1 MPIYFWTPPTT
12 PICLKCLKSIKFSP
26 SWLSREKNHLKVGV
40 YRENFNIGNVAENF
54 FMDFYICWQYAI
66 SFSAKFPM
74 LKFSPGA
81 PTLAPPPVP
90 WVFRNLTKKWK
101 WSVLRRKNF
110 FPWILKCFFNIA
122 RGTTDP
128 GIDCVSWISSPT
140 KGSPQAKKTVKKRG
154 HCPLWATPPPPKWVK
169 RGHLLSDYRQ
179 KCVNATRDL
188 RHFDVKSA

>member
-12 PICLKCLKSIKFSP
+12 PICLKCLKSLKFSP

-74 LKFSPGA
+74 LKFSPG
-81 PTLAPPPVP
+81 PSTLAPPPVP

-101 WSVLRRKNF
+101 WSVLRRKKNF
-110 FPWILKCFFNIA
+110 PVNF
-122 RGTTDP
+122 
-128 GIDCVSWISSPT
+128 
-140 KGSPQAKKTVKKRG
+140 KKRHESLG
-154 HCPLWATPPPPKWVK
+154 TILYFFLKKIIFSIFFLFFTIFWKKLHVFLKK
-169 RGHLLSDYRQ
+169 L
-179 KCVNATRDL
+179 
-188 RHFDVKSA
+188 HFTLAASTAKFY